1 MPNHALLNNIEHKN
15 LRVITARGPA
25 YGDAVMSA
33 LTFPAEFRELQAHY
47 PIVFARSGNG
57 GGDGNGDSFDAL
69 ALLGFEQGENLFLG
83 QNGWD
88 AHYIPL
94 SVERQPFLIGRNAGN
109 PDELLIHVDMD
120 SPRLSTS
127 PLDGEALFLSYG
139 GSSEHLER
147 ISRVLRTLHEGLQ
160 TGRDFIEALVHLEL
174 LESFVLDI
182 ELDDGSQN
190 RLAGFYTIHD
200 ERLAQL
206 SPEQL
211 GRLHA
216 AGYLQAIYMAVASLS
231 RFRDL
236 IDRKN
241 RAVARAQAQAH
252 AHAAHR

>member
-1 MPNHALLNNIEHKN
+1 MPNHALLNNVEHKH
-15 LRVITARGPA
+15 LRINTARGPA

-33 LTFPAEFRELQAHY
+33 LTFPGEFRELQAHY
-47 PIVFARSGNG
+47 PIVFARSG
-57 GGDGNGDSFDAL
+57 DGNAEAFDAL

-83 QNGWD
+83 ENGWD

-94 SVERQPFLIGRNAGN
+94 SIERQPFLIGRSAGN

-120 SPRLSTS
+120 SPRVTTS
-127 PLDGEALFLSYG
+127 PTEGEALFLSYG
-139 GSSEHLER
+139 GSSEYLER
-147 ISRVLRTLHEGLQ
+147 ISSVLRTLHDGLQ

-174 LESFVLDI
+174 LESFVVDI

-190 RLAGFYTIHD
+190 RLAGFYTIHE
-200 ERLAQL
+200 ERLAAL
-206 SPEQL
+206 PPEKL

-216 AGYLQAIYMAVASLS
+216 AGYLQAIYMVVASMS

-236 IDRKN
+236 IERKN
-241 RAVARAQAQAH
+241 RANAQ

>member
-1 MPNHALLNNIEHKN
+1 MPNHALLNNVEHKH
-15 LRVITARGPA
+15 LRVITERGPA
-25 YGDAVMSA
+25 WGDAVMSA

-47 PIVFARSGNG
+47 PIVFAKS
-57 GGDGNGDSFDAL
+57 GDGASFDAL
-69 ALLGFEQGENLFLG
+69 ALLGFEHGENLFLG
-83 QNGWD
+83 PDGWD
-88 AHYIPL
+88 ARYLPL
-94 SVERQPFLIGRNAGN
+94 SIERQPFLIGRSSGN
-109 PDELLIHVDMD
+109 EQELLIHVDMD

-127 PLDGEALFLSYG
+127 EGEPLFLSYG
-139 GSSEHLER
+139 GTSEHLER
-147 ISRVLRTLHEGLQ
+147 VSSVLRTLHDGLQ
-160 TGRDFIEALVHLEL
+160 TGRDFFAALVHLEL
-174 LESFVLDI
+174 IESFVLDI

-190 RLAGFYTIHD
+190 RLAGFYTIHE

-241 RAVARAQAQAH
+241 RAVAQAQAQAQTQ
-252 AHAAHR
+252 AQTHAAHR